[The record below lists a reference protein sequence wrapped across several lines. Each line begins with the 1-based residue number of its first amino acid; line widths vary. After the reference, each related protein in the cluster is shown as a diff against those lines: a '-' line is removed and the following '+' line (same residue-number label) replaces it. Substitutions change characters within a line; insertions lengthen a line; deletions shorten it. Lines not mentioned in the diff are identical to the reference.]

1 MFEISAMSEKYLYQF
16 NVKLSY
22 TLRDELVNLAKEQG
36 VKPSELV
43 RNWIREKLLEARKHP
58 GRPRLVKGEEGVTA

>member
-1 MFEISAMSEKYLYQF
+1 LSEKYLHQF

-22 TLRDELVNLAKEQG
+22 TLRDALEDLAKREG

-43 RNWIREKLLEARKHP
+43 RNWIREKIAESKKRV
-58 GRPRLVKGEEGVTA
+58 GRPPKVESERVDRN

>member
-1 MFEISAMSEKYLYQF
+1 MTEKYLYQL

-22 TLRDELVNLAKEQG
+22 LLRDDLLAVSKAQG

-43 RNWIREKLLEARKHP
+43 RNWIREKVVEYKKRR
-58 GRPRLVKGEEGVTA
+58 GRPRVEKETEEVTA

>member
-1 MFEISAMSEKYLYQF
+1 MSEKYVYQF

-22 TLRDELVNLAKEQG
+22 TLRDALVELAKSQG

-43 RNWIREKLLEARKHP
+43 RNWIREKIAESRKRV
-58 GRPRLVKGEEGVTA
+58 GRPRKAEGERDD